1 VKFLHKISLPLLQ
14 KELVEQANR
23 KRTYVIRVVFAL
35 GMALVFI
42 MVMNDTV
49 SNSGVVNL
57 WSLASAGKN
66 ILTAIIFCLYV
77 ITLLV
82 LPGAAAT
89 SITSER
95 ERGSLELLLVTKLG
109 PWKIVLQKFLG
120 RVIPVAMF
128 AFLCLPMAAV
138 AYSFGGTN
146 QQEIA
151 YFAAELAFLIVFVAA
166 CGTFFSAWF
175 ANGVT
180 AIIATYLTVG
190 ATATVFIVFV
200 PKSYVYSFEE
210 YLTQWFVWQVIASS
224 LALTL
229 ATLILK
235 LRRQPRKGNTMLRIF
250 KRLDRFWKKLNDRFL
265 GGMEIITSDKEQL
278 PGKDPIAWFEKY
290 KRASGTT
297 THLTRIIVILLVPV
311 SILLL
316 LVILTVLHEG
326 RIAGTLEFL
335 EFSKFTTA
343 WFGIYLAVAALTLL
357 AKGVSIVSEERR
369 NQTLEI
375 LLTTPVSPEHL
386 LKIKAKTLQR
396 THLAFA
402 IPIGILTAIT
412 AAANNM
418 HPISVVIIFTILYF
432 VHLKALT
439 WGAVWLGLRI
449 KNQRKAFV
457 LAFTIL
463 AVWLFLPPIISE
475 TFSPYLS
482 RAYYIAG
489 ASNFSFTEAIFLIS
503 PLDLILSMISPPYYL
518 ALSPLEQ
525 TIISAVPAL
534 AAYLYF
540 KISLWGAADRLLRK

>member
-1 VKFLHKISLPLLQ
+1 VGYLTLCFASQAIASFL
-14 KELVEQANR
+14 A
-23 KRTYVIRVVFAL
+23 
-35 GMALVFI
+35 
-42 MVMNDTV
+42 
-49 SNSGVVNL
+49 
-57 WSLASAGKN
+57 LAS
-66 ILTAIIFCLYV
+66 
-77 ITLLV
+77 
-82 LPGAAAT
+82 
-89 SITSER
+89 
-95 ERGSLELLLVTKLG
+95 
-109 PWKIVLQKFLG
+109 
-120 RVIPVAMF
+120 
-128 AFLCLPMAAV
+128 
-138 AYSFGGTN
+138 
-146 QQEIA
+146 
-151 YFAAELAFLIVFVAA
+151 
-166 CGTFFSAWF
+166 
-175 ANGVT
+175 
-180 AIIATYLTVG
+180 
-190 ATATVFIVFV
+190 
-200 PKSYVYSFEE
+200 
-210 YLTQWFVWQVIASS
+210 
-224 LALTL
+224 

-278 PGKDPIAWFEKY
+278 PGKDPIAWFEKH

-297 THLTRIIVILLVPV
+297 THLARIIVILLVPV

-326 RIAGTLEFL
+326 RIAGTLG
-335 EFSKFTTA
+335 FSKFTTA

-482 RAYYIAG
+482 RAYYFAG
-489 ASNFSFTEAIFLIS
+489 TSNFSFTEAIFLIS